1 MILKSLKNSHSYLI
15 VLFIIFGFLFFS
27 TSIFTEEF
35 QNIDNIFPLYSF
47 ILLFFCFAI
56 TLLHSIG
63 LNNLIYEKD
72 VIKKPNFVIAVV
84 FLLLNTTFITNHKM
98 ILFSFGML
106 LFLHHILSLYKQKQP
121 FSLVFNAGIILS
133 ILSIY
138 IPIVLV
144 FFSVV
149 FFGCVIFRNI
159 TWRIIVLS
167 ILALFIPYIFL
178 WAYQIALN
186 ETLYF
191 PELRLTSPSY
201 SFDISNMYLH
211 QKIWGGIIAV
221 VSLFSF
227 YELIRWMYKKSIR
240 SRESFIII
248 LFYFI
253 ISILTFIFSQNKEVL
268 ILIFIPLS
276 IIIGNFFVYY
286 KKEGVGS
293 FVFFLFLLSS
303 VFYRVSMINL

>member
-15 VLFIIFGFLFFS
+15 VLFIIFCFLFFS
-27 TSIFTEEF
+27 ASVFTLEF
-35 QNIDNIFPLYSF
+35 KNIDNIFPFYSF
-47 ILLFFCFAI
+47 VLLFFCFII

-72 VIKKPNFVIAVV
+72 VIKKPNFIIAVV

-98 ILFSFGML
+98 ILFSFGLL
-106 LFLHHILSLYKQKQP
+106 LFLHQILSLYKQKQP

-138 IPIVLV
+138 IPNALVL
-144 FFSVV
+144 FSVIL
-149 FFGCVIFRNI
+149 FSCMIFRNI
-159 TWRIIVLS
+159 SWRIIVLS
-167 ILALFIPYIFL
+167 ILALCVPYIFL
-178 WAYQIALN
+178 WTYQIALN
-186 ETLYF
+186 EALYI
-191 PELRLTSPSY
+191 PELRLNSPSC
-201 SFDISNMYLH
+201 SFDFLSMYLY
-211 QKIWGGIIAV
+211 QKIWGCIIAV

-227 YELIRWMYKKSIR
+227 YELFRWMYKKSIR

-253 ISILTFIFSQNKEVL
+253 ISILTFLFSQNKETL
-268 ILIFIPLS
+268 ILVFIPLS
-276 IIIGNFFVYY
+276 VIISNFFVYY

-293 FVFFLFLLSS
+293 FIFFLFLLSS
-303 VFYRVSMINL
+303 VFYRVSMINM